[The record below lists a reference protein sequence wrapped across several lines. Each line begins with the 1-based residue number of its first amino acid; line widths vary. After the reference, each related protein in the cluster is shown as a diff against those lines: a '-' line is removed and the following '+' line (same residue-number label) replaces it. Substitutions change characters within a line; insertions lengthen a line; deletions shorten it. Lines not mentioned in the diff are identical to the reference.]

1 MPNDAPLQPLQTKSS
16 ATATEPHAKQQT
28 SLLVR
33 WWIYQRERFPLAT
46 HIPLI
51 AAFSFCTLSFSM
63 LARGVVAMPSL
74 KAILVA
80 FGTAL
85 LFFMQ
90 MRIADEFK
98 DADEDARYRP
108 YRPVPRGLITLHE
121 LAIVAVAAGVVQ
133 VLLALWLSPA
143 LLPFLLV
150 TWAYLGLMCRE
161 FFVRNWLKAHP
172 TSYMWSHMLILP
184 LIDLYGTA
192 CDWRVA
198 NVAPPLGLGI
208 LLFVSFSNGF
218 ILEVGRKIRAPED
231 EEYGVETYSALWGR
245 RRAVLIWLIALVVT
259 ALGATLA
266 TVQIETPWE
275 FVAYV
280 AVVALAVVAGTRF
293 LRRPAPG
300 SGKLLEVLSGLWTLV
315 LYLSLGATPLTLRLI
330 FA

>member
-1 MPNDAPLQPLQTKSS
+1 MPNDAPIQANLANNDVA
-16 ATATEPHAKQQT
+16 ATALRAKRRPP
-28 SLLVR
+28 LWAR

-46 HIPLI
+46 HVPLI
-51 AAFSFCTLSFSM
+51 AAFSFCTLTFSM
-63 LARGVVAMPSL
+63 LARGVVALPSL
-74 KAILVA
+74 KAVVVA
-80 FGTAL
+80 FCTAL
-85 LFFMQ
+85 LFFLE

-108 YRPVPRGLITLHE
+108 YRPVPRGLVTLRE

-133 VLLALWLSPA
+133 TLLALWLSPA
-143 LLPFLLV
+143 LLPFLLL

-161 FFVRNWLKAHP
+161 FFVRDWLKAHP
-172 TSYMWSHMLILP
+172 ATYMWSHMLILP

-208 LLFVSFSNGF
+208 LLFVSFANGF

-231 EEYGVETYSALWGR
+231 EEYGVETYTALWGR
-245 RRAVLIWLIALVVT
+245 QRAVLVWTVALTITAIA
-259 ALGATLA
+259 AALA
-266 TVQIETPWE
+266 TFQIETPWE
-275 FVAYV
+275 IVAYGAV
-280 AVVALAVVAGTRF
+280 AALAVVMGLRF

-300 SGKLLEVLSGLWTLV
+300 SGKPIELVSGLWTLV
-315 LYLSLGATPLTLRLI
+315 LYLSLGAIPLALRLT

>member
-1 MPNDAPLQPLQTKSS
+1 MRNDVPVQPYASENLPAPGVQTKR
-16 ATATEPHAKQQT
+16 P
-28 SLLVR
+28 LLAR

-46 HIPLI
+46 HVPLI
-51 AAFSFCTLSFSM
+51 AAFSFCTLTFSM
-63 LARGVVAMPSL
+63 LARGHVAMPPL

-85 LFFMQ
+85 LFFLQ

-108 YRPVPRGLITLHE
+108 YRPVPRGLITLRE
-121 LAIVAVAAGVVQ
+121 LGAVAVAAGVVQ
-133 VLLALWLSPA
+133 ALLALWLSPA

-161 FFVRNWLKAHP
+161 FFVRDWLKAHP
-172 TSYMWSHMLILP
+172 ATYMWSHMLILP

-208 LLFVSFSNGF
+208 LLFVSFCNGF

-231 EEYGVETYSALWGR
+231 EEHGVETYSALWGR
-245 RRAVLIWLIALVVT
+245 DRAVLVWLVALVVT
-259 ALGATLA
+259 AIGAGLA
-266 TVQIETPWE
+266 TFQVETPWE
-275 FVAYV
+275 IVAYA
-280 AVVALAVVAGTRF
+280 AVVALSFALGLRF
-293 LRRPAPG
+293 LRHPVAG
-300 SGKLLEVLSGLWTLV
+300 SGKPLELLSGLWTLL
-315 LYLSLGATPLTLRLI
+315 LYLSLGAIPLALRLS
-330 FA
+330 

>member
-1 MPNDAPLQPLQTKSS
+1 MNGVTATPPDEKPRAPLL
-16 ATATEPHAKQQT
+16 A
-28 SLLVR
+28 R

-63 LARGVVAMPSL
+63 LARGHVAMPPL

-85 LFFMQ
+85 LFFLQ

-108 YRPVPRGLITLHE
+108 YRPVPRGLITLRE
-121 LAIVAVAAGVVQ
+121 LGVVAVGAGVVQ
-133 VLLALWLSPA
+133 ALLALWLSPA
-143 LLPFLLV
+143 LLPFLVV

-161 FFVRNWLKAHP
+161 FFVRDWLKAHP
-172 TSYMWSHMLILP
+172 TAYMWSHMLILP

-208 LLFVSFSNGF
+208 LLFVSFCNGF
-218 ILEVGRKIRAPED
+218 ILEIGRKIRAPED

-245 RRAVLIWLIALVVT
+245 QPRRHPLADRADCHRNWRGAGDLPDRDAMGNRSLRVVAALALVMG
-259 ALGATLA
+259 L
-266 TVQIETPWE
+266 
-275 FVAYV
+275 
-280 AVVALAVVAGTRF
+280 RF
-293 LRRPAPG
+293 LRRPTPG
-300 SGKLLEVLSGLWTLV
+300 SGKPIELLSGLWTLV
-315 LYLSLGATPLTLRLI
+315 LYLSLGAIPLALRL
-330 FA
+330 A